1 MAGWPRIAEL
11 SHLAAPEAGWR
22 YLVALGSNVRHH
34 RHGGPRGVLAA
45 ALVALERAGLVVEQ
59 SSRVIE
65 SAPLG
70 PSARRYANGVAVLRS
85 DLPPPGLLLRLK
97 AVERDFGRRRGRRWG
112 ARVLDLDIVLWS
124 GGRWCSKGLQ
134 VPHPAFAERSFV
146 LIPAQEVAP
155 RWRDP
160 HTALSLRQLAARL
173 ARRQRSILPELR

>member
-11 SHLAAPEAGWR
+11 RRLADPGGDIPEGGWR

-34 RHGGPRGVLAA
+34 RHGDPRGVLSA
-45 ALVALERAGLVVEQ
+45 ALAALARAGLVVEQ
-59 SSRVIE
+59 ASGVIE

-85 DLPPPGLLLRLK
+85 DLPPPGLLALLK

-124 GGRWCSKGLQ
+124 GGRWRSKGLR
-134 VPHPAFAERSFV
+134 VPHPDFAERSFV
-146 LIPAQEVAP
+146 LGPALDVVP
-155 RWRDP
+155 HWRDP

-173 ARRQRSILPELR
+173 ARRQR